1 MLYTTNQKKEIIFK
15 LYNSGLLND
24 DKGKLRASIKEKV
37 LSLLGYKDLD
47 YRKGL
52 SRLQEEKAVSE
63 NEKIKNNGLEIEEID
78 DDSIHID
85 EHTRYVLSEY
95 NDLDE
100 KQKQRLYEHIKA
112 HRERMGESAGLLDCH

>member
-1 MLYTTNQKKEIIFK
+1 M
-15 LYNSGLLND
+15 
-24 DKGKLRASIKEKV
+24 
-37 LSLLGYKDLD
+37 D

-63 NEKIKNNGLEIEEID
+63 NEKIKNHGLEIEEID

-95 NDLDE
+95 DDLDE
-100 KQKQRLYEHIKA
+100 SQKQRLYEHIKA
-112 HRERMGESAGLLDCH
+112 HRERMEKKEKEING